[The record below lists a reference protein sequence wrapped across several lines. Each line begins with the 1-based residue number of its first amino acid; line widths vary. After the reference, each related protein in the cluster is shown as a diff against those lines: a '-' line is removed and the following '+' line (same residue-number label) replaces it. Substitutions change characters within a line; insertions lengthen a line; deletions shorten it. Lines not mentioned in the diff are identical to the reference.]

1 MKTKAAVFYNAN
13 APLVIEE
20 LDLDE
25 PKSGEVLIKVAAAG
39 ICRSDWHFMT
49 GELKIASPAVLG
61 HEGSGIVEKIGEGVS
76 SVKPGDHVIL
86 SFVSRC
92 GVCHYCSTGR
102 PHICDAHMSTSS
114 TMLDGTYRLHK
125 GDLNITPMGKVAC
138 FSQYSVVPEA
148 ACIPCV
154 KELPLDK
161 AALIGC
167 CVTTG
172 VGATTNAAGVEPGST
187 VAVVGCG
194 GVGLNVIQG
203 ARLASASKII
213 AVDVN
218 DGALEFATRFGAT
231 HTVNPCYGDPVKQ
244 VKDLTENL
252 GPDYTFEVFG
262 SSETVE
268 MAYNMVRKGGTV
280 TVVGLAPDGDKPSIN
295 AVDLVRQEK
304 TLKGSYYGSARMHID
319 MPKIADLYLSG
330 KLDLDALVTRT
341 YQLDEINKAY
351 EDLNRG
357 DVGRGVITRF

>member
-1 MKTKAAVFYNAN
+1 MKTKAAVFYEAN
-13 APLVIEE
+13 TPLVIEE

-25 PKSGEVLIKVAAAG
+25 PKEDEVLIRMGAAG
-39 ICRSDWHFMT
+39 ICRSDWHFMA
-49 GELKIASPAVLG
+49 GEAKIAVPAVLG
-61 HEGSGIVEKIGEGVS
+61 HEGAGIVERVGADVV
-76 SVKPGDHVIL
+76 SVKPEDHVIL

-92 GVCHYCSTGR
+92 GTCHYCTTGR
-102 PHICDAHMSTSS
+102 PHLCDTHMSTSA

-125 GDLNITPMGKVAC
+125 GDLDITPMGKLAC

-148 ACIPCV
+148 ACVPCI

-172 VGATTNAAGVEPGST
+172 VGAAITAARVEPGST

-203 ARLASASKII
+203 ARLANASKII

-218 DGALEFATRFGAT
+218 EGTLEFAMQFGAT
-231 HTVNPCYGDPVKQ
+231 HTVNPSHQDAVARVREITGD
-244 VKDLTENL
+244 L
-252 GPDYTFEVFG
+252 GPEYTFEVFG
-262 SSETVE
+262 SGETVE

-280 TVVGLAPDGDKPSIN
+280 TVLGIPPDGDMPSIN
-295 AVDLVRQEK
+295 AVALVRQEK

-319 MPKIADLYLSG
+319 MPKMVDLYMSG
-330 KLDLDALVTRT
+330 RLDLDALVTRT
-341 YQLDEINKAY
+341 YHLDEINKAY
-351 EDLNRG
+351 EDLVKG
-357 DVGRGVITRF
+357 EVGRGVITRF